1 MAALLQILVPK
12 INDSYRHTV
21 TYRRLALPK
30 NRANDCTPA
39 PHPLHPAAWP
49 KRHQP
54 FPRGSRFFFLHEGC
68 ISAKNGLPLQPKIWC
83 CERHAVMCRR
93 LKGNQVRILSR
104 PAAVYPEPSCH
115 ASHCVTVH
123 ACGWEGRVTM
133 G

>member
-1 MAALLQILVPK
+1 MAALLRILVSK

-54 FPRGSRFFFLHEGC
+54 FPRGSRFFSCMRVAYPQKMVYL
-68 ISAKNGLPLQPKIWC
+68 
-83 CERHAVMCRR
+83 CRR
-93 LKGNQVRILSR
+93 KFG
-104 PAAVYPEPSCH
+104 AAS
-115 ASHCVTVH
+115 VTP
-123 ACGWEGRVTM
+123 
-133 G
+133 